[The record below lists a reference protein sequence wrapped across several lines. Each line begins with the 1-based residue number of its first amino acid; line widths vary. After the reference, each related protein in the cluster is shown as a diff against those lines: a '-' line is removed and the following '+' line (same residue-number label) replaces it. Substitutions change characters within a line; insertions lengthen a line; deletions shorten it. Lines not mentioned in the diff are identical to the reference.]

1 MNKYIRLA
9 IYKSDTKSDEVEKSE
24 QKPVKS
30 VGERAKM
37 RKQKS
42 DELNEMIT
50 EKDEIIDK
58 KLFKNY
64 FHQFENLPDMQKKLS
79 QTQNAQKK

>member
-1 MNKYIRLA
+1 MNKYIRPA

-58 KLFKNY
+58 KLLKNY
-64 FHQFENLPDMQKKLS
+64 FHQFENLSDMQKKLS